1 VTKGLLTASPREQI
15 EQIELDENMLQ
26 ALLATDDS
34 ELKNLNINNLL
45 SDAMAQK
52 FGAPG
57 HKEEGVRVFRAD
69 SKPEL
74 SAEYKNIG
82 RNDPCPC
89 GSGKK
94 FKQCHGK

>member
-1 VTKGLLTASPREQI
+1 
-15 EQIELDENMLQ
+15 M
-26 ALLATDDS
+26 ATPES

-45 SDAMAQK
+45 SDAMVQK
-52 FGAPG
+52 FGTPG
-57 HKEEGVRVFRAD
+57 RTEEGVRVLRAD
-69 SKPEL
+69 TKPEL

-94 FKQCHGK
+94 FKQCHGR